1 MQSLTKR
8 LSSSQDIADA
18 IMQRQAMANENNQ
31 DKNSHV
37 QVYVAVL
44 DVNEAKAIQ
53 DEHLNTNFVHI
64 ANLESLYNYRTVGE
78 EFKIV
83 SSVLSMNESYVDVQM
98 KSDEQNDEIVNF
110 QKETTIPDSV
120 SLVQYNTIRSKMT
133 RIKTAFSKSKA
144 FENRTCTI
152 DFSNLFSSNHSQ
164 QISQEEIET
173 SSQDEYDKDNG
184 VESTNAEISKPIY
197 CRDDSDKTLKKP
209 SCKSCNSQC
218 NLEVNDLKT
227 ELNFISRATIE
238 EELANHA
245 HPKSR
250 KIAGVWRTTAQAK
263 IELLEH
269 YCHSHHKE

>member
-1 MQSLTKR
+1 
-8 LSSSQDIADA
+8 
-18 IMQRQAMANENNQ
+18 
-31 DKNSHV
+31 
-37 QVYVAVL
+37 
-44 DVNEAKAIQ
+44 
-53 DEHLNTNFVHI
+53 
-64 ANLESLYNYRTVGE
+64 
-78 EFKIV
+78 
-83 SSVLSMNESYVDVQM
+83 
-98 KSDEQNDEIVNF
+98 
-110 QKETTIPDSV
+110 
-120 SLVQYNTIRSKMT
+120 MT

-144 FENRTCTI
+144 FENLTCTI
-152 DFSNLFSSNHSQ
+152 DFSNLFSSNHSL

-173 SSQDEYDKDNG
+173 SSQDEYDKDND
-184 VESTNAEISKPIY
+184 VESTNVEISKPIY

-209 SCKSCNSQC
+209 SC

>member
-18 IMQRQAMANENNQ
+18 IMQRQELANENNQ

-44 DVNEAKAIQ
+44 DVKEAKEIQ

-78 EFKIV
+78 EIKIA
-83 SSVLSMNESYVDVQM
+83 
-98 KSDEQNDEIVNF
+98 
-110 QKETTIPDSV
+110 
-120 SLVQYNTIRSKMT
+120 LVQYNTIRSKMT

-173 SSQDEYDKDNG
+173 NSQDEYDKDND
-184 VESTNAEISKPIY
+184 VESTNVEISKPIY
-197 CRDDSDKTLKKP
+197 CRDDSDKTLKKL

-218 NLEVNDLKT
+218 N
-227 ELNFISRATIE
+227 
-238 EELANHA
+238 
-245 HPKSR
+245 
-250 KIAGVWRTTAQAK
+250 
-263 IELLEH
+263 
-269 YCHSHHKE
+269 